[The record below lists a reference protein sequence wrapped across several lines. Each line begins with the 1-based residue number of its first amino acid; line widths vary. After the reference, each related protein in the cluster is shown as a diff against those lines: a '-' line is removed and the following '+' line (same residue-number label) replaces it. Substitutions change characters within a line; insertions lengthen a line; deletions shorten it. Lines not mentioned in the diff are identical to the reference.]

1 MAAFNAIFPVIVATM
16 AAAEEVERRLLW
28 SARCLGRRRAVAARD
43 HPAGGTPA
51 DHDRSTGRPISM
63 IVTIV
68 TEILMAGQ
76 GLGGAMIAASRFADS
91 PGVFA
96 GIVEIAIAGLCLVK
110 GMTALR
116 RRLLI
121 WHQEA
126 QEPTTVSRHRRA

>member
-1 MAAFNAIFPVIVATM
+1 MTGLQVALPV
-16 AAAEEVERRLLW
+16 
-28 SARCLGRRRAVAARD
+28 
-43 HPAGGTPA
+43 
-51 DHDRSTGRPISM
+51 SM

-68 TEILMAGQ
+68 TEMLMGGQ
-76 GLGGAMIAASRFADS
+76 GLGDAMIAASRFADS

-110 GMTALR
+110 GIALLR

-126 QEPTTVSRHRRA
+126 QAPTTV